1 MTEWRETHREFRRIA
16 AREGVRKVAKEVPA
30 NPVTVYRIIDNKTTT
45 PSQAVRQGIER
56 VVESRKDSN
65 Q

>member
-1 MTEWRETHREFRRIA
+1 LTDWDDTRRNFRRIA
-16 AREGVRKVAKEVPA
+16 AKEGVRKVAKEVPA
-30 NPVTVYRIIDNKTTT
+30 NHVTAYRIISGETTN
-45 PSQAVRQGIER
+45 PSQAIKQGIER